1 MKLIRVVVLV
11 FIFAF
16 QGFAEEKI
24 NINFK
29 DLKIMD
35 LVKITSKII
44 DKNILITEDIKGN
57 VDFISNKPVEKDE
70 LIKILGFVLESK
82 GYSLVK
88 SEEMLRIVK
97 LDDSANSNVPIMNNS
112 NYDDSHVSMVTEIFT
127 VTNADVDYVAS
138 KIRHLITKNGKM
150 VTNKDS
156 NTLVITDFKDNIDT
170 VKDVVS
176 IMTYGGKR
184 DISIIE
190 LQNMKAVDAKKSLDA
205 IVKSLY
211 NDKIETEKVSVVDN
225 KDNNSIVLIGKKENI
240 RYLEKYIKNADLKGS
255 LIKKEVKVFPLKN
268 VEAVNVI
275 KILDSIIGKKAY
287 IDPNDKP
294 LASVDE
300 ESNAI
305 VVMGPA
311 DELESIEGLLV
322 ELDKE
327 KGQVYV
333 QARIIEVN
341 DELVDQIGI
350 SYGLFGGT
358 VGSNGL
364 ATFSS
369 SLNGG
374 STTFSDVTSLL
385 ELNIPDIT
393 SGLALGASLNLL
405 KQNGALDVVS
415 EPSILAINNK
425 ESSIYVG
432 ETISIKTSSSVTDG
446 GTTNEN
452 YQREDVGLT
461 LKVKPRISNDTK
473 VTLEINT
480 ILEGVKTT
488 QTTSGNADTSK
499 KEIKTTAILNNGESV
514 IIGGLIENKEE
525 LTKQQVPL
533 LGDIPLIGE
542 LFKNEAKNKQKNNLV
557 VIVTPYLIPQTKD
570 ITFVRNQ
577 LAELKSMEDEYLED
591 SLIRLKKEAL
601 KKKIDKQLREKEIE
615 ELNEKISD
623 ANESAKNN
631 SSDSISNNT
640 DSKTE
645 HEKRVSEILGY

>member
-1 MKLIRVVVLV
+1 MKLIRIVVLV
-11 FIFAF
+11 FVLVLS
-16 QGFAEEKI
+16 GFAEEKI

-57 VDFISNKPVEKDE
+57 VDFISNKAVEKDE
-70 LIKILGFVLESK
+70 LIKILGYVLENK
-82 GYSLVK
+82 GYSLVQ
-88 SEEMLRIVK
+88 SENMLRIVK
-97 LDDSANSNVPIMNNS
+97 LDDSANSNVPIMNNTD
-112 NYDDSHVSMVTEIFT
+112 YEGAHLSMVTEIFT
-127 VTNADVDYVAS
+127 VYNADVDYVAS

-170 VKDVVS
+170 VKEVVS

-184 DISIIE
+184 DILIVE
-190 LQNMKAVDAKKSLDA
+190 LLNMKAADAKKSLDA

-211 NDKIETEKVSVVDN
+211 NDKIETEKVSVIDN

-240 RYLEKYIKNADLKGS
+240 NYLEKYIKNADLRGS
-255 LIKKEVKVFPLKN
+255 LIQKEVKVFPLKN
-268 VEAVNVI
+268 VEAINVI

-294 LASVDE
+294 LSSVDE
-300 ESNAI
+300 ESNSI

-311 DELESIEGLLV
+311 DELEAIEGLLV

-333 QARIIEVN
+333 QARIIELN

-358 VGSNGL
+358 AGTNGL

-369 SLNGG
+369 NLNGG
-374 STTFSDVTSLL
+374 STSIGDVTSLL
-385 ELNIPDIT
+385 ELSIPDIT

-432 ETISIKTSSSVTDG
+432 ETISIKTSSSITDG

-488 QTTSGNADTSK
+488 VTTSGNADTSK

-525 LTKQQVPL
+525 STKQQVPL

-542 LFKNEAKNKQKNNLV
+542 LFKNKAINTKKNNLV
-557 VIVTPYLIPQTKD
+557 VIVTPYLIPKTKD

-577 LAELKSMEDEYLED
+577 LAELKGMEDKYLED
-591 SLIRLKKEAL
+591 SLIRLKKESL
-601 KKKIDKQLREKEIE
+601 KKKLDKQQREKELE
-615 ELNEKISD
+615 ELNEKIDD
-623 ANESAKNN
+623 ATK
-631 SSDSISNNT
+631 SNNNTLDNET
-640 DSKTE
+640 DSRTE